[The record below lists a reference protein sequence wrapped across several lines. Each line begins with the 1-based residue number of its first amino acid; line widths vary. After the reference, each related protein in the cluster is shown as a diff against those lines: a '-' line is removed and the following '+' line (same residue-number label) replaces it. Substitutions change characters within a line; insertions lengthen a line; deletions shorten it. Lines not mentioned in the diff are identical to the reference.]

1 MRRGSLSDDF
11 YERVVR
17 PCFKYRLLEAA
28 KQENRAHRTRKDV
41 SKLASNWSHDVVL
54 AQYARIA
61 QRMEDRQLANV
72 QEVMPEVRISLFK
85 YRDTVRAPGK
95 DQQLRNRKDAFSKPY
110 RSDEQALDLEAESS
124 RKTYGGLKNI
134 AKRVKK
140 NI

>member
-1 MRRGSLSDDF
+1 MHRGSLSDDF

-17 PCFKYRLLEAA
+17 PCFVYRLLDAA

-41 SKLASNWSHDVVL
+41 RELASNWSHDVVL

-61 QRMEDRQLANV
+61 QRMEDRQLAKNV

-85 YRDTVRAPGK
+85 YTVRAPRK
-95 DQQLRNRKDAFSKPY
+95 DQQLRNRKDAFSKPK
-110 RSDEQALDLEAESS
+110 RTDEQALDLEAESS
-124 RKTYGGLKNI
+124 RRTYRGLKNI
-134 AKRVKK
+134 AKRVK